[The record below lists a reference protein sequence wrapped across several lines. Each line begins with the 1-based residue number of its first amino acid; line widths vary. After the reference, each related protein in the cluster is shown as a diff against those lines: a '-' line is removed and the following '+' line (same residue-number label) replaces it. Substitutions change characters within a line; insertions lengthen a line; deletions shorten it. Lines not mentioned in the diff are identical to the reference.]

1 MSKDEFHP
9 ILLSRRGEA
18 LAWLSTGLML
28 VGWVILRVRGTDVPN
43 FAPFMTVFLLLAA
56 LSISLGNW
64 MDRRSVIRLEAEGV
78 QFDNGLRQ
86 VSMKWEQVL
95 QVDVTRWTWGKKV
108 RVLGDQASFN
118 FHTLG
123 EMKAY
128 GEVKGRMGFEQG
140 ELILER
146 IILGAHLK
154 ETAHQD
160 SQITYA
166 RK

>member
-1 MSKDEFHP
+1 MPKDEFRP

-18 LAWLSTGLML
+18 VAWFSTGLML

-56 LSISLGNW
+56 MSISLGNW
-64 MDRRSVIRLEAEGV
+64 MDRRSVIRLDTDGV
-78 QFDNGLRQ
+78 QFENGLRH
-86 VSMKWEQVL
+86 VNMKWEQVL
-95 QVDVTRWTWGKKV
+95 QVDVNKWTWGNKV
-108 RVLGDQASFN
+108 RVLDDQASFN

-154 ETAHQD
+154 EIAHEG
-160 SQITYA
+160 SQVTYA